1 MNKLDIVSQIADMK
15 DNDYRNTLAIA
26 TLIELLIEKN
36 IITRQEFSRKS
47 FYLDNI
53 TLEELKES
61 RAKRNSR

>member
-1 MNKLDIVSQIADMK
+1 MNKLDIVAQIADMK

-61 RAKRNSR
+61 RAKLSSK